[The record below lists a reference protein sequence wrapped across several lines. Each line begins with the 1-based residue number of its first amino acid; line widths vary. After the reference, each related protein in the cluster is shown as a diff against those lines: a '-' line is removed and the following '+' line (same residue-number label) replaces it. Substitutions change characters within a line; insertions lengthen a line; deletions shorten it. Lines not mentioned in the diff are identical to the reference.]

1 MAEEVKTP
9 PAFDAAEVLKN
20 TKAEFDRKTANL
32 EASNKA
38 LQDQILAL
46 SQQMKPA
53 PKAEPIKK
61 VSVFEDE
68 DAFAARISNET
79 EARIN
84 KNIEAQ
90 NEKNRRMQTVSTQLV
105 ADYPELAD
113 KSSPLMKKADEIF
126 RALPDDERAH
136 PYAMKLAVQEAAT
149 ELEMKPFSKRTRAD
163 QDSDPDSFQIGSGSG
178 SAANKKKGPRDL
190 TTEQETLAQLLGID
204 ITKPETRERIKE
216 KHGRGTYGRF
226 K

>member
-1 MAEEVKTP
+1 MAEEVKNP

-32 EASNKA
+32 EASNKQ

-46 SQQMKPA
+46 TQQMKPA
-53 PKAEPIKK
+53 PKNEPIKK

-68 DAFAARISNET
+68 DAFAARISSET

-113 KSSPLMKKADEIF
+113 KSSPLMKKADELF

-136 PYAMKLAVQEAAT
+136 PYAMKLAVQEAAA
-149 ELEMKPFSKRTRAD
+149 ELDMKPFSKRTRAD
-163 QDSDPDSFQIGSGSG
+163 QEDPDTFQIGGGSG
-178 SAANKKKGPRDL
+178 AAVNKKKGPRDL
-190 TTEQETLAQLLGID
+190 SAEQETLAQLLGID
-204 ITKPETRERIKE
+204 ISKPETRERIKE
-216 KHGRGTYGRF
+216 KHGRGSYGRF